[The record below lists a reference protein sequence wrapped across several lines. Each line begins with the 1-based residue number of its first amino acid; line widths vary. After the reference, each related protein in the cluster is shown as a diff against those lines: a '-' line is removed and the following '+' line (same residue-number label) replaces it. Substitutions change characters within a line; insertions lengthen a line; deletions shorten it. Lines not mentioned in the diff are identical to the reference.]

1 MRPNKLSVL
10 LIFGLPAVLI
20 CTTVSAD
27 TRSTAV
33 FKSGRVIQGAGG
45 KAAFSCDDEG
55 LAFVFTETI
64 NGGAPPRELVLE
76 EAGQESGEGTVQVEI
91 TRSCGQGEAIFDYAH
106 SGNGATA
113 DDLSI
118 SPERFS
124 ISLPTEEGA
133 TESRTVGYQ
142 ALEDNESEDEESFTL
157 FGDQIV
163 FFVEDTAGQ
172 ASGRRDLL
180 EIRIPANSENTVE
193 PDDLPE
199 EATDEEREAVEV
211 LNDACLAAEPGSDL
225 AATCD
230 DIQETQGEA
239 GDETRGEQARRIA
252 RAVDPREVTEA
263 TAATLETIGR
273 VQHENLLSRLTAL
286 RNGSRGVE
294 VSGLRLAMNGHS
306 LGASWIQDYLDA
318 EEEAG
323 GGTRLLSEKWGVF
336 LNGSI
341 SVGDQDFPQDSGYDF
356 DVYDLTGGVDYRFDN
371 GIILGGA
378 LGLTRLESDIDADG
392 GTLDSDSVTLQGFGT
407 WNLSESFYIDATAAY
422 ASGNIDQVRTIELGS
437 AGALSDQ
444 TASGS
449 TDSTQLSTSLTL
461 NYRTSLANG
470 WSLTNYG
477 SLYFADSEV
486 DELTEGGSGLA
497 LRFEKREFD
506 SLLSSLGMR
515 VSKAFNFGNSIM
527 TTFADVSYKHESKDP
542 VDVKTRFAAVDT
554 RGPGVRIEDP
564 DKDFGAVGAGASW
577 VFRDGN
583 QVFLKFNTLVMD
595 DARSRSSIYLG
606 ARMEF

>member
-1 MRPNKLSVL
+1 MRAGWGML
-10 LIFGLPAVLI
+10 LLVAGLVISDPALASSRQV
-20 CTTVSAD
+20 
-27 TRSTAV
+27 AV
-33 FKSGRVIQGAGG
+33 FTDGRAIPLSGE

-55 LAFVFTETI
+55 LAFVFTETV

-76 EAGQESGEGTVQVEI
+76 EDGQESGDGTVQVEI
-91 TRSCGQGEAIFDYAH
+91 TRSCGPGEAIFDYAH
-106 SGNGATA
+106 ASNGATA

-124 ISLPTEEGA
+124 VSLPTEEGA
-133 TESRTVGYQ
+133 TGSRTVSYQ
-142 ALEDNESEDEESFTL
+142 ALDDDESEDEESFTL
-157 FGDQIV
+157 FGDHIV

-172 ASGRRDLL
+172 ASDRRDLL
-180 EIRIPANSENTVE
+180 EIRIPANSENAVE
-193 PDDLPE
+193 PEDLPE
-199 EATDEEREAVEV
+199 DATDEERDAVEV

-230 DIQETQGEA
+230 EIEEAQGETE
-239 GDETRGEQARRIA
+239 DETKGEQARRIA

-263 TAATLETIGR
+263 TVAAIETIGR

-306 LGASWIQDYLDA
+306 FGASWVQDYLDA

-323 GGTRLLSEKWGVF
+323 GGSRLLSEKWGVF

-356 DVYDLTGGVDYRFDN
+356 DVYDLTGGVDYRFGN

-378 LGLTRLESDIDADG
+378 IGLTRFESDIDADG
-392 GTLDSDSVTLQGFGT
+392 GGLDSDSVTLQGFGT
-407 WNLSESFYIDATAAY
+407 WNLSENFYIDATAAY
-422 ASGNIDQVRTIELGS
+422 ASGDIDQVRTIELGNIGS
-437 AGALSDQ
+437 LSEQ

-449 TDSTQLSTSLTL
+449 TDSTQVSSSITL
-461 NYRTSLANG
+461 NYQTSLGRG

-477 SLYFADSEV
+477 SLYFADTEV
-486 DELTEGGSGLA
+486 DELTEDGSSLA

-515 VSKAFNFGNSIM
+515 VSKAFNFRNGVMS
-527 TTFADVSYKHESKDP
+527 TFADVSYKHESKDAL
-542 VDVKTRFAAVDT
+542 DVNTRFAAVNT
-554 RGPGVRIEDP
+554 QGPGVRVEDP
-564 DKDFGAVGAGASW
+564 DTDFGAVGAGASW
-577 VFRDGN
+577 VFPSGN
-583 QVFLKFNTLVMD
+583 QMFLKFNTLVLD